1 MASYRSAPAHR
12 MQAHGGPHRPSAAS
26 CGKGNAQLMS
36 ALRRPL
42 LAAHNRMMGR
52 QSRPVEPHSADALY
66 SIVGAILAAPAG
78 RCRGPG
84 RVTVLLPAAV
94 RSGLRRRRRR
104 GSGPVLVPPG
114 VPRGRLR
121 RCAPAASAARR
132 PSVMPNGDSTTRC
145 GRSCSGCT
153 AAQRVVAPPVARRGP
168 GGQALTR
175 VSTVTQSM
183 PVPPVGVPRTER
195 RG

>member
-1 MASYRSAPAHR
+1 
-12 MQAHGGPHRPSAAS
+12 
-26 CGKGNAQLMS
+26 MS

-104 GSGPVLVPPG
+104 GSGPCLFRRVSRAAGFAV
-114 VPRGRLR
+114 VLR
-121 RCAPAASAARR
+121 RRARPAARR
-132 PSVMPNGDSTTRC
+132 
-145 GRSCSGCT
+145 
-153 AAQRVVAPPVARRGP
+153 
-168 GGQALTR
+168 
-175 VSTVTQSM
+175 
-183 PVPPVGVPRTER
+183 
-195 RG
+195 